1 MLSLGN
7 QMVARLISDFHLLIF
22 AIGVTVGIVVFGL
35 MVYSLMQHR
44 RPSHRETVPF
54 HASPFVELIWTLI
67 PLVMVVGMT
76 VLATRTLLLREET
89 SVEEA
94 SIRAPEPDAV
104 DAPPGPNPDMAPSSG
119 AAVSEESSSL

>member
-1 MLSLGN
+1 MT
-7 QMVARLISDFHLLIF
+7 RLISDVHLLTF
-22 AIGVTVGIVVFGL
+22 AIGVTVGVVVFGL

-44 RPSHRETVPF
+44 RPSHRQIAPF

-76 VLATRTLLLREET
+76 VLATRTLLQKEDT
-89 SVEEA
+89 SAGES

-104 DAPPGPNPDMAPSSG
+104 DAPPGSNPDSPPSSG
-119 AAVSEESSSL
+119 AAVSEESRSPR